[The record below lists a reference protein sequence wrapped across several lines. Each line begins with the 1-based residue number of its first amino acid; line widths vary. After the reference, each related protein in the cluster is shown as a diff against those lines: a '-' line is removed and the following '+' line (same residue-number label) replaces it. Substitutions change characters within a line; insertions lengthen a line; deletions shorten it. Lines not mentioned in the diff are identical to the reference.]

1 MIYNEVRVKKG
12 NRKLKYIKKS
22 DFKRVYDYLYVINN
36 LLCINCN
43 KIIKVDNTTYN
54 IIILSD
60 YLKENWNNNPFD
72 C

>member
-1 MIYNEVRVKKG
+1 M
-12 NRKLKYIKKS
+12 KYIKKS

-60 YLKENWNNNPFD
+60 YLKEN
-72 C
+72 